1 MAGDMGSD
9 TRAIRASEFRGG
21 PFWMRDSDRVI
32 GRESADGAVGW
43 RDDFLGHK
51 FGDGVEMGP
60 HVNVWAPHLPD
71 GLHLFY

>member
-1 MAGDMGSD
+1 
-9 TRAIRASEFRGG
+9 
-21 PFWMRDSDRVI
+21 MRDSDRVI